1 MLQWIQ
7 SIVNYECVAMVGF
20 MMEVFNYKLYLIKS
34 KIVTVNNVRS
44 LYYSKYYVVYC
55 KAENEMKTS

>member
-1 MLQWIQ
+1 
-7 SIVNYECVAMVGF
+7 MVGF

-34 KIVTVNNVRS
+34 KIVTVNDVRT